1 MRIRWLTSGVG
12 SQRGTDLFS
21 SECAR
26 GRGPRLSV
34 RRQEQV
40 FDPSRR
46 ADRQH
51 AALSIAAVTQGMD
64 GPARDIDEGS
74 CRSFDQALAHLDR
87 VNTLEHVEG
96 FIERVLMERWSAG
109 GACGSMALEDRQ

>member
-21 SECAR
+21 SELAR

-34 RRQEQV
+34 RRLEQV

-64 GPARDIDEGS
+64 SPARDIDEGS
-74 CRSFDQALAHLDR
+74 RRSFDQALAHLDC
-87 VNTLEHVEG
+87 VITLDHVEG
-96 FIERVLMERWSAG
+96 FVERMLVERRPAG
-109 GACGSMALEDRQ
+109 IARRAMALDDGQ